1 MIGIN
6 IDIDMSGSYIIIIRL
21 LASAILG
28 GAVGFERETHNRPAG
43 FRTHILVTVGSTL
56 LMLVSMNM
64 GPDADN
70 SRIASQ
76 VVSGVGFLG
85 AGTIL
90 RTGTNVEGLTTA
102 ASIWV
107 CSAIGLA
114 VGNGFYLGAIIVTAI
129 VLIFLRKIT
138 SFERLM
144 SRKNYKNITII
155 GKTRPGF
162 IGEIG
167 TNFGAHNI
175 SIINIAI
182 YAIEVK
188 KYLKEEVVFTLK
200 FPKDLDIENLLR
212 DLYKIEG
219 IHEVILNDSMIEKE

>member
-1 MIGIN
+1 MGE
-6 IDIDMSGSYIIIIRL
+6 SYIIIARL
-21 LASAILG
+21 LVSAILG

-90 RTGTNVEGLTTA
+90 RTGTSVEGLTTA

-114 VGNGFYLGAIIVTAI
+114 IGNGFYLGAIIVTAI

-167 TNFGAHNI
+167 TNFGYHSI

-182 YAIEVK
+182 HAIEVK
-188 KYLKEEVVFTLK
+188 KHLKEEVVFTLK
-200 FPKDLDIENLLR
+200 SPKDLHIENLLK
-212 DLYKIEG
+212 DLYKIQG
-219 IHEVILNDSMIEKE
+219 IEEVILNDSMLEKE